1 VISFAAPF
9 WVQTGID
16 LRIVSWQWTV
26 GRFAGALIEK
36 QLANVRLA
44 LPVQTVDATP
54 SSVLIR

>member
-1 VISFAAPF
+1 M
-9 WVQTGID
+9 
-16 LRIVSWQWTV
+16 QWTV